1 MSGAPDASIKLSRYQ
16 YLIVNSWSTP
26 SNGFELRAPSKNQWS
41 LYYTHTHTYGM
52 TGNFLPYWFRRV
64 DKLRITLRGRGNFA
78 ITILT
83 RCSVQTCARVPTL
96 NEWKST
102 SLLLS
107 FTPVV
112 RHSRGLR
119 FDDRLKLRHRDLSW
133 CRCPFP
139 ASSFFPGIERRVNFV

>member
-1 MSGAPDASIKLSRYQ
+1 MELQMLRLNLVVINIWLSTADRHRVTGLNYAPQARTSEACTI
-16 YLIVNSWSTP
+16 
-26 SNGFELRAPSKNQWS
+26 
-41 LYYTHTHTYGM
+41 HTHTYGM